1 MPLFSTTK
9 FSLLSL
15 SPYSRANALR
25 RRLRASSSSRFSLF
39 RKPRL
44 QPAPPHGIALKHQ
57 RRIGRLNQFG
67 AFHGQRHTGGTI
79 HRVAQHL
86 QKIVRQIPRSAHFQV
101 KILENR
107 VRAFQH
113 ADLLFLHIV
122 QRNHLSALSVDVGI
136 AAFTEII
143 IPHDGLPELFGVQSV
158 PRLVVQKPQPAV
170 LGDFLRFGTLHVSV
184 QLDRCA
190 GHQIGDEIDSACHCG
205 HLHGH
210 FTGGAAACQNGSQQW
225 IFQIHLS
232 GPVFVSSSKQAAS
245 FSKLGH
251 KALFSE
257 QHLQISRWQP
267 WKVLTLMNA
276 RLAVSSR
283 KRLTELMQR
292 IGSNK
297 GTCGWKR
304 AKIRRGTRLTRK
316 NGGSMCFDILVP
328 LS

>member
-1 MPLFSTTK
+1 MQVAPQQLFRVKCEVQLALFALQQKILVWMVVISGMAARRAMLATSCSLALPEMQSAETWNSLANSLALVRLFSFSCNSTLVLLASLKSMPLFSTTK

-39 RKPRL
+39 RKP
-44 QPAPPHGIALKHQ
+44 
-57 RRIGRLNQFG
+57 
-67 AFHGQRHTGGTI
+67 
-79 HRVAQHL
+79 
-86 QKIVRQIPRSAHFQV
+86 
-101 KILENR
+101 
-107 VRAFQH
+107 
-113 ADLLFLHIV
+113 
-122 QRNHLSALSVDVGI
+122 
-136 AAFTEII
+136 
-143 IPHDGLPELFGVQSV
+143 
-158 PRLVVQKPQPAV
+158 QPAV

-190 GHQIGDEIDSACHCG
+190 GHQIGDEVDSACHCG
-205 HLHGH
+205 HLHSH

-225 IFQIHLS
+225 IFQIHRS

-276 RLAVSSR
+276 RLAISSR

-292 IGSNK
+292 MGSNK
-297 GTCGWKR
+297 VLAAGNVQRFGEVL
-304 AKIRRGTRLTRK
+304 A
-316 NGGSMCFDILVP
+316 
-328 LS
+328 